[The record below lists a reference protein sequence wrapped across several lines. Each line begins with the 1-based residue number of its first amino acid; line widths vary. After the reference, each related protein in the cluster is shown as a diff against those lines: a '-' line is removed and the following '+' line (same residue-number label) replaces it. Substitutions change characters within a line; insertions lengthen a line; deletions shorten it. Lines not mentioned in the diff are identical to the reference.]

1 MAKQK
6 FVSQEGKLEK
16 LGTPDT
22 SGGEA
27 MVSYMKALPFDHIIG
42 APLMACIK
50 AQQASAQATWEAI
63 REIGF
68 EKPGTADP
76 ASTKEEEVAMVNFLF
91 QQNGFTRKISVPLLT
106 LIPIPYMQIDSVDL
120 KFRADMST
128 SSDGSI
134 KAKYSNTM
142 DSEAA
147 RTSKYNVTN
156 EIDINIHATT
166 SGMPAGIAKML
177 EIFTSSCINVVDYN
191 PEDYS
196 QQLIDAA
203 KQEAERIKAEA
214 KAEAEGKVQEL
225 LQSIKDKGA
234 QGPTYSISLTRKPE
248 KNKIPEIAN
257 TITGVCSKATYD
269 DIVNSLSN
277 STGYT
282 IAKGVTAEEKANICM
297 VLEKIGIST
306 TTKEES

>member
-1 MAKQK
+1 MAKQQ
-6 FVSQEGKLEK
+6 FVSQEDKLAEIAK
-16 LGTPDT
+16 TDT
-22 SGGEA
+22 SGSET
-27 MVSYMKALPFDHIIG
+27 MISYMKALPFDHIIG

-50 AQQASAQATWEAI
+50 AQQTSAQATWEAI

-68 EKPGTADP
+68 EKSETAH
-76 ASTKEEEVAMVNFLF
+76 SGSRKEEEVAMVSFLF
-91 QQNGFTRKISVPLLT
+91 QHGGLTRKITVPLLT

-134 KAKYSNTM
+134 TAKYSNTM
-142 DSEAA
+142 DSQAA

-166 SGMPAGIAKML
+166 SGMPAGIAKMM
-177 EIFTSSCINVVDYN
+177 EIFTNSCIDIKDYN

-196 QQLIDAA
+196 EQLIQAA
-203 KQEAERIKAEA
+203 KEEAERIKAEA

-234 QGPTYSISLTRKPE
+234 QGPTYSISLTKKPE

-257 TITGVCSKATYD
+257 AITGVCSKATYD

-297 VLEKIGIST
+297 ALEKIGIST

>member
-6 FVSQEGKLEK
+6 FVSQEDKLAEIAK
-16 LGTPDT
+16 TDT
-22 SGGEA
+22 SGNEA
-27 MVSYMKALPFDHIIG
+27 MISYMKALPFDNIIG

-50 AQQASAQATWEAI
+50 AQQTSAQATWDAI
-63 REIGF
+63 QAMGF
-68 EKPGTADP
+68 VESD
-76 ASTKEEEVAMVNFLF
+76 KESSQGEQEVAMVSFLF
-91 QQNGFTRKISVPLLT
+91 QQGGFTRKIIVPLLT
-106 LIPIPYMQIDSVDL
+106 LVPIPYMQIDSVDL

-134 KAKYSNTM
+134 TAKYSNTM

-147 RTSKYNVTN
+147 RKSKYNVTN

-177 EIFTSSCINVVDYN
+177 EIFTSSCIDVMDYN

-196 QQLIDAA
+196 EQLIQAA
-203 KQEAERIKAEA
+203 KEEAERIKAEA
-214 KAEAEGKVQEL
+214 KAEAESKVQEL
-225 LQSIKDKGA
+225 LKSIKNKGA
-234 QGPTYSISLTRKPE
+234 QGPTYTVSLTKKPD
-248 KNKIPEIAN
+248 KKKIPEIAN
-257 TITGVCSKATYD
+257 IVIGLCSKVTYD
-269 DIVNSLSN
+269 DIVNSLTN

-282 IAKGVTAEEKANICM
+282 LAKGVTAEEKDNICKA
-297 VLEKIGIST
+297 LEKIGIST

>member
-1 MAKQK
+1 
-6 FVSQEGKLEK
+6 
-16 LGTPDT
+16 
-22 SGGEA
+22 

-68 EKPGTADP
+68 EKPDTADP
-76 ASTKEEEVAMVNFLF
+76 ASTKEEEVAMVSFLF

-177 EIFTSSCINVVDYN
+177 EIFTSSCLNVVDYN

-214 KAEAEGKVQEL
+214 KAEAEGKINEL
-225 LQSIKDKGA
+225 LQSFKEKAA
-234 QGPTYSISLTRKPE
+234 QGPSYTVLLSNRPDSK
-248 KNKIPEIAN
+248 KIPEIAN
-257 TITGVCSKATYD
+257 IVTGLCSKVSYD
-269 DIVNSLSN
+269 DIVNSLTN

-282 IAKGVTAEEKANICM
+282 VAKGVTEEEKTSICEA
-297 VLEKIGIST
+297 LKKIGIST
-306 TTKEES
+306 IIKEES

>member
-68 EKPGTADP
+68 EKSDTADP

-225 LQSIKDKGA
+225 LQSIKDKGV
-234 QGPTYSISLTRKPE
+234 QGPTYSISLTMKPE

-297 VLEKIGIST
+297 TLEKIGIST